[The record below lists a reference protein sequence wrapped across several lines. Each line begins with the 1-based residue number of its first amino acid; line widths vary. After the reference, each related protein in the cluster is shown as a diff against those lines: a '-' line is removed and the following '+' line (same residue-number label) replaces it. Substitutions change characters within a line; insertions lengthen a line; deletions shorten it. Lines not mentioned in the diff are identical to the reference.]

1 VTYYPLLA
9 SLSEEDQRA
18 VLARARRR
26 RFKRQEVLFH
36 EGDLADALHLVDKG
50 HVALRIH
57 TPLGDIAT
65 VRMMR
70 PGEFFGELA
79 IVSPGPRNA
88 TAVAID
94 AVETLSIDR
103 AMLDEMRAQHPQI
116 DTLLVTALA
125 NEVRRLAAQV
135 VEVMYVPADKRLWR
149 RLDELATTF
158 GGDDKPETTIPVT
171 QDVLAQLTG
180 CTRPTA
186 NRTLRTGEDDGIIAM
201 ARGRIE
207 IIDLQAVRKRG
218 R

>member
-1 VTYYPLLA
+1 VHYPLLA
-9 SLSEEDQRA
+9 SLSADDQRA

-26 RFKRQEVLFH
+26 KFKRQEVLFH

-65 VRMMR
+65 VRIMR

-79 IVSPGPRNA
+79 MVAEGPRNA

-94 AVETLSIDR
+94 GVETLSIDR

-125 NEVRRLAAQV
+125 TEVRRLAAQV
-135 VEVMYVPADKRLWR
+135 VEAMYVPADKRLWR
-149 RLDELATTF
+149 RLEQLATTF
-158 GGDDKPETTIPVT
+158 GGDDKPEMTIPVT
-171 QDVLAQLTG
+171 QDVLAQLSG

-186 NRTLRTGEDDGIIAM
+186 NRTLRAGEDDGIIAM

-207 IIDLQAVRKRG
+207 IVDLDAVRKRA